1 MNSADGSKES
11 VCFCFPFGGGGVVLT
26 FYFEDVCNRLRN
38 KFVAFNV
45 FPHRM

>member
-1 MNSADGSKES
+1 MEVKNLS
-11 VCFCFPFGGGGVVLT
+11 VSVFRWGGVGVVLT